1 MPFYSLTLKTTP
13 FQTGCQ
19 VHHGFA
25 VLVGDF
31 VLFLNLR
38 LVNPNTNVN
47 CHLDFDLVM
56 KP

>member
-1 MPFYSLTLKTTP
+1 MPFYSLILKTTP

-38 LVNPNTNVN
+38 LVNPNANVN